1 MGDYSPFIPGTTDV
15 TEYTKKVQF
24 LAKVWPAEHLAL
36 LAPRMALL
44 CEGTAFKKVSLL
56 APDKLRATD
65 GSGVELLVKTLG
77 GSWGLSQ
84 AETKYDTFEKALY
97 STQQKADE
105 SNDSYLARHDVH
117 FEELKAQQTTFEEIR
132 AYVLLRQSGLSAED
146 RKNIVIECGGTLDY
160 NRICQAVRLLG
171 SRVFGDLQGPKSGHR
186 SKVYDANHVDDHE
199 EIEKEPNMA
208 AMMAS
213 SYEAPEPELDN
224 DFIEAMVAVSD
235 ADALQ
240 VQGFED
246 ELENFFQETPEL
258 QEALVS
264 YLEARSRLLAKKRN
278 RGFWVYK
285 LKLLIRQGWQGS
297 LP

>member
-1 MGDYSPFIPGTTDV
+1 MPATEEETTPLSQLPWATIPRFIPGTTDV

-24 LAKVWPAEHLAL
+24 LAKVCTWLCWL
-36 LAPRMALL
+36 LA
-44 CEGTAFKKVSLL
+44 S
-56 APDKLRATD
+56 KLRATD

-146 RKNIVIECGGTLDY
+146 RKKIVIECGGTLDY
-160 NRICQAVRLLG
+160 ARICQAVRLLG

-213 SYEAPEPELDN
+213 SYEEPEP
-224 DFIEAMVAVSD
+224 
-235 ADALQ
+235 
-240 VQGFED
+240 
-246 ELENFFQETPEL
+246 
-258 QEALVS
+258 
-264 YLEARSRLLAKKRN
+264 SRLR
-278 RGFWVYK
+278 R
-285 LKLLIRQGWQGS
+285 
-297 LP
+297 